1 MVNVPLQL
9 TKRDQL
15 LKMDNQQLLH
25 VVNRFPHLKF
35 KYLGSFPADLRPRNL
50 PKIKFC
56 IINTDP
62 STQPGSHWILLANE
76 NGKLFYGDSMG
87 EVLEKY
93 GIKTNSNFGS
103 IVQEKLQDS
112 ELCGL
117 YAIYFAHMLFS
128 KVSSKHLNDFHL
140 LKFFGDVL

>member
-1 MVNVPLQL
+1 MQL
-9 TKRDQL
+9 IRRDQSP
-15 LKMDNQQLLH
+15 KMDNQQLLH

-35 KYLGSFPADLRPRNL
+35 KYLGSFPADLRPKNL
-50 PKIKFC
+50 PTNTFC

-62 STQPGSHWILLANE
+62 STQPGSHWILLANK

-93 GIKTNSNFGS
+93 GIKTKSNFGS
-103 IVQEKLQDS
+103 LVQEKLQDS

-117 YAIYFAHMLFS
+117 YAIYFAHVLFS
-128 KVSSKHLNDFHL
+128 KVSSKYLNDFHIS
-140 LKFFGDVL
+140 KFFADVL